1 MSANTVFVSSVI
13 LEGCMSAEPVKFLL
27 GDTVLSETQ
36 NAHDIQHKVAMKFF

>member
-1 MSANTVFVSSVI
+1 LRDECLRSRMN
-13 LEGCMSAEPVKFLL
+13 FLL